1 MAMSPYLRWL
11 RERVGPARLLLPSVS
26 AHVWDADGRLLLVR
40 QRDMEIWSTPGGMIE
55 PDERPADAVVRE
67 VWEETGLRVKPERIA
82 GVYGGPE
89 CIVTY
94 PNGDE
99 TQYVII
105 AFECT
110 VTGGELRHDTD
121 ETVEVRFWSHEEA
134 AGLPLAS
141 WLASVLPQVYARSGA
156 VFTPPE
162 WMPPDGQPAA

>member
-1 MAMSPYLRWL
+1 MAMSPYLRRL
-11 RERVGPARLLLPSVS
+11 REQVGPARLLLPSVS
-26 AHVWDADGRLLLVR
+26 AQLFDAGGRLLLVR

-67 VWEETGLRVKPERIA
+67 VWEETGLHVRPERIVA
-82 GVYGGPE
+82 VFGGPE
-89 CIVTY
+89 FVVTY

-121 ETVEVRFWSHEEA
+121 ETVEVRFCSRDEA
-134 AGLPLAS
+134 EGLPLAS
-141 WLASVLPQVYARSGA
+141 WLASVLPRVYDRSGA
-156 VFTPPE
+156 VFHPAE
-162 WMPPDGQPAA
+162 WTPDG